1 MGVLSRGKEVWNEW
15 DGICPPAWI
24 SSAGDEE
31 RLFVFWILRVSVHDS
46 CILFVAIHARVH
58 FVWKMYMPEA
68 GLEAMG
74 KGRAPEQCV
83 ALRVF
88 ELPMYNISIYLEE
101 TGSRSTCSSFRATLL
116 TSLNLRSTQ
125 SLLLF
130 FPFLSFSR
138 TLCIDLIDVLVIR
151 RRHNAVDLYC
161 VVS

>member
-1 MGVLSRGKEVWNEW
+1 MGWLYVLRHGFRAQETKK
-15 DGICPPAWI
+15 GF
-24 SSAGDEE
+24 
-31 RLFVFWILRVSVHDS
+31 FVFWNLRVSVHDS
-46 CILFVAIHARVH
+46 CITFVAIHARVP
-58 FVWKMYMPEA
+58 FCGRCMMPEA

-88 ELPMYNISIYLEE
+88 ELPMYNISIYSEE
-101 TGSRSTCSSFRATLL
+101 MGSRSTCSFFRATRL
-116 TSLNLRSTQ
+116 TSLNLCWTQ